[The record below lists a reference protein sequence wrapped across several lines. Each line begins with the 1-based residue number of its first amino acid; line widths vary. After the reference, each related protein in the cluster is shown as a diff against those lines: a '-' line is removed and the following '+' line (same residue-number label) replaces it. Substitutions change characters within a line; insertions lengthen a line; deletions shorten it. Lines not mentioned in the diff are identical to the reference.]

1 MDREVIQRRRW
12 AILGVL
18 IFSLLVVV
26 LDNTILNVALKII
39 SNAENDPVAPGLGAS
54 QSDLEWA
61 INSYTL
67 VFAGLLFTFGIIG
80 DRFGRKKILMA
91 GMIGFGL
98 ASVLCAYAGSP
109 GQLIATR
116 AVMGFFGAAIM
127 PATLAVIANVFEPKE
142 QAKAIGMWAGGVGLA
157 VAIGPVLGGLLLDH
171 FWWGSVFLINVPII
185 VIALIAMAI
194 LVPDSKNP
202 KPGRLDPLGVV
213 LSMAGI
219 VVFVYGI
226 IRGADVGW
234 GNPQIWGTLVG
245 GVALS
250 ALFVFWELRT
260 DHPALDV
267 RLFKSSR
274 PFSASIILVAMS
286 FFAMMGVLFFLSFY
300 LQSVLEY
307 SPLKAGLFLTP
318 FALAQ
323 LIFSPMSAKLVQ
335 RFGARA
341 VSAFGMLTIAVTF
354 LMYQF
359 VNQHS
364 PAVLLLAIF
373 FLQGM
378 GMANVMPP
386 ATTTIMTSLP
396 REKAGVGSSVSN
408 TVRQVGGALGVAVL
422 GTLLTT
428 AYRGRMKDPLS
439 TVVRDPSKL
448 HSVDGSIQATK
459 GAGQHL
465 PALHQFY
472 PQADAAF
479 IHSMHVTVSVSAAVA
494 FLAAIVALLWLPSK
508 AGVPTAPAPAGQ
520 GRPTEAARV
529 A

>member
-1 MDREVIQRRRW
+1 
-12 AILGVL
+12 
-18 IFSLLVVV
+18 
-26 LDNTILNVALKII
+26 VAL
-39 SNAENDPVAPGLGAS
+39 
-54 QSDLEWA
+54 
-61 INSYTL
+61 
-67 VFAGLLFTFGIIG
+67 
-80 DRFGRKKILMA
+80 
-91 GMIGFGL
+91 
-98 ASVLCAYAGSP
+98 C
-109 GQLIATR
+109 
-116 AVMGFFGAAIM
+116 
-127 PATLAVIANVFEPKE
+127 
-142 QAKAIGMWAGGVGLA
+142 
-157 VAIGPVLGGLLLDH
+157 
-171 FWWGSVFLINVPII
+171 
-185 VIALIAMAI
+185 
-194 LVPDSKNP
+194 
-202 KPGRLDPLGVV
+202 
-213 LSMAGI
+213 
-219 VVFVYGI
+219 
-226 IRGADVGW
+226 
-234 GNPQIWGTLVG
+234 
-245 GVALS
+245 

-300 LQSVLEY
+300 LQSVMGY
-307 SPLKAGLFLTP
+307 SPLKAGLYMTP

-364 PAVLLLAIF
+364 PSLLLIAIF

-439 TVVRDPSKL
+439 TVVKDPSRL

-459 GAGQHL
+459 GAGQRL
-465 PALHQFY
+465 PALQHFF

-479 IHSMHVTVSVSAAVA
+479 IHAMHVTVVVSAAVA
-494 FLAAIVALLWLPSK
+494 FLAAIIALAWLPRRT
-508 AGVPTAPAPAGQ
+508 GAPAATAAAGQ
-520 GRPTEAARV
+520 GQPTEAAGV